1 MSAKKRLKEEDIL
14 AVHKALSEAKV
25 PTEDRYVG
33 FFIPDGYMTGP
44 EWFQKFE
51 KEVRKLD
58 LVDNP
63 EDWLD
68 GYKLKTFLEAAKRA
82 SNGEK

>member
-33 FFIPDGYMTGP
+33 FFIPDGYMTGS
-44 EWFQKFE
+44 EWLERFE
-51 KEVRKLD
+51 RNLQAIQPDFLLTDRAGDVVR
-58 LVDNP
+58 
-63 EDWLD
+63 
-68 GYKLKTFLEAAKRA
+68 EAAKRA
-82 SNGEK
+82 SSGEK